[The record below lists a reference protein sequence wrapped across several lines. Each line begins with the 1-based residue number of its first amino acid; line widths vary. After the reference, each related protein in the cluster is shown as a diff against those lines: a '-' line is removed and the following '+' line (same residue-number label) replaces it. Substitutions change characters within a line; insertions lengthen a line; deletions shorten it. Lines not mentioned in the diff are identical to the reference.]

1 MSVPVLSIMVVNWNT
16 RDLLEN
22 CLRSIYEDPASID
35 WEVVVVDNNSDDESL
50 EMVERDFPQVVQ
62 VANRENMGFVQ
73 GNYLALENARGR
85 YLLLL
90 NTDTEVEQGALGQLV
105 GFLEANAQVGAVGP
119 KLLNRDGSLQFSCG
133 ISPSLGTEFLNKMLL
148 HNLFPFFKLGRWDH
162 ADIRR
167 VGWVSGACLMMR
179 REVVENVGFLDPG
192 LYMFYEDLEW
202 CLRIGKNGWQT
213 FYYPSSRVLHL
224 GGQSTRQ
231 NLAEMLVISQRSL
244 FYLFKKHYGRTQ
256 LAVLRLLTLVEMIL
270 RTLAWSFFCILIP
283 SRRSEGR
290 QRLRAYREIA
300 AKTLLQKSYWA
311 PAQVDSR

>member
-22 CLRSIYEDPASID
+22 CLRSIYEDPDSID

-50 EMVERDFPQVVQ
+50 EMVGRDFPQVVQ

>member
-22 CLRSIYEDPASID
+22 CLRSIYEDPDSID

-50 EMVERDFPQVVQ
+50 EMVERGFPQVVQ

-73 GNYLALENARGR
+73 GNYLALENSRGR

-256 LAVLRLLTLVEMIL
+256 LAVLRLLTLVEMVL
-270 RTLAWSFFCILIP
+270 RILAWSFFCILIP